1 MTTDEEV
8 RCSFVVN
15 LDKVL
20 LAKQKV
26 GIEKVFFFT
35 GLAGQ
40 IHSLSS
46 PWTSDEGLHSNSL

>member
-1 MTTDEEV
+1 MTTVEEV

-26 GIEKVFFFT
+26 GIEKVFFFHRS
-35 GLAGQ
+35 G
-40 IHSLSS
+40 S
-46 PWTSDEGLHSNSL
+46 SNSFLVQPLDFR

>member
-26 GIEKVFFFT
+26 GIEKVFFHRS
-35 GLAGQ
+35 G
-40 IHSLSS
+40 SS
-46 PWTSDEGLHSNSL
+46 NAFLVQPLDFR